1 MNRVLS
7 TLRSVAV
14 TVATVTLVGAGLSSA
29 AAPASADDPEPQV
42 VSCVGTYAS
51 TYTPGLT
58 STPKPT
64 SFAAHG
70 TLGPCVSGLGPDY
83 ASAEIETGGAGD
95 LSCVAGGNTS
105 GTGTLTWAGGQESE
119 FTHTGL
125 VSLRPLGVTV
135 LLIDGTITDGPLEG
149 ATFVWTVTFVA
160 LDLLNC
166 LTPQG
171 VTSMSG
177 PTTLTVTPL

>member
-1 MNRVLS
+1 MNRPSV
-7 TLRSVAV
+7 RSRLA
-14 TVATVTLVGAGLSSA
+14 ATSVGALLAAAGLA
-29 AAPASADDPEPQV
+29 AAPASADDPTPL
-42 VSCVGTYAS
+42 VSCTGTYAS

-64 SFAAHG
+64 TFAAHG
-70 TLGPCVSGLGPDY
+70 TLGPCVSGLGPDF
-83 ASAEIETGGAGD
+83 ASAEIETGGSGD

-119 FTHTGL
+119 FSHTGL
-125 VSLRPLGVTV
+125 VSLRPLGITV
-135 LLIDGTITDGPLEG
+135 LVIDGTITDGALDG
-149 ATFVWTVTFVA
+149 ATFVWTVTFVT